1 MFSARGYEAVSVRD
15 IAGALGMSQAALYK
29 HYANKRDIF
38 DSILRRME
46 QGDAE
51 KSQEC
56 IVPAENGGACTLD
69 ELKAFCREMFS
80 YWTRDPFAA
89 SFRRLLTVEQ
99 YRSAEMSRL
108 FAQYL
113 GSGPLEYTAGLL
125 ERLGC
130 AEPVAKAAELYSVMF
145 MSMSLYDSAQDKEQ
159 LTQIT
164 QRHIDRF
171 TI

>member
-1 MFSARGYEAVSVRD
+1 MFSARGYEAVSMRD

-29 HYANKRDIF
+29 HYAGKQDIF

-46 QGDAE
+46 SADAE

-56 IVPAENGGACTLD
+56 GVPAENGGECSLE
-69 ELKAFCREMFS
+69 ELKAFCVEMFR

-99 YRSAEMSRL
+99 FRSEEMSRL

-130 AEPVAKAAELYSVMF
+130 ADPAAKAAQLYSVMF
-145 MSMSLYDSAQDKEQ
+145 LSMSLYDGAQDKEL
-159 LTQIT
+159 LTRIT
-164 QRHIDRF
+164 ERHIDGF

>member
-29 HYANKRDIF
+29 HYANKQDIF

-56 IVPAENGGACTLD
+56 GVPVENNGSCSLD
-69 ELKAFCREMFS
+69 ELKAFCREMFR

-99 YRSAEMSRL
+99 FRSGEMSRL

-125 ERLGC
+125 ERLGS
-130 AEPVAKAAELYSVMF
+130 ADPAAKAAELYSVMF
-145 MSMSLYDSAQDKEQ
+145 MSMSLYDGAQDKEL
-159 LTQIT
+159 LTHIT
-164 QRHIDRF
+164 ERHIDGF

>member
-56 IVPAENGGACTLD
+56 GVPAENVGACTLD

-99 YRSAEMSRL
+99 FRSGEMSRL

-130 AEPVAKAAELYSVMF
+130 ADPAAKAAELYSVMF
-145 MSMSLYDSAQDKEQ
+145 MSMSLYDGAQDKEL
-159 LTQIT
+159 LTHIT
-164 QRHIDRF
+164 ERHIDGF
-171 TI
+171 AI

>member
-29 HYANKRDIF
+29 HYANKQDIF

-56 IVPAENGGACTLD
+56 NVPAENGGACTLD

-125 ERLGC
+125 ARLGC
-130 AEPVAKAAELYSVMF
+130 AEPVAKAAELFSVMF

>member
-56 IVPAENGGACTLD
+56 SVPAENGGACTLD

-130 AEPVAKAAELYSVMF
+130 AEPLAKAAELYSVMF
-145 MSMSLYDSAQDKEQ
+145 MSMILYDGAQDKEQ
-159 LTQIT
+159 LTRIT

>member
-29 HYANKRDIF
+29 HYANKQDIF

-46 QGDAE
+46 QSDAE

-56 IVPAENGGACTLD
+56 SVPAENGGACTLD

-130 AEPVAKAAELYSVMF
+130 AEPLAKAAELYSVMF
-145 MSMSLYDSAQDKEQ
+145 MSMSLYDGAQDKEQ
-159 LTQIT
+159 LTRIT